1 MMNEEDVRHYTYLR
15 DECLVLT
22 VIVSIVVNNEYAL

>member
-1 MMNEEDVRHYTYLR
+1 MMNEEVVLHYTYLR

-22 VIVSIVVNNEYAL
+22 VIVSIVVNIGYAL